1 MRRHAVNIG
10 AGICVVSSGPVLI
23 SVEYGPMELLSQ
35 RDIEFLLYEWLDVE
49 SLTTRPRF
57 SDHDRTSFDA
67 IIDTARRIASDH
79 FLPIRRQCDLQ
90 QPEFDGRHVSLPAAI
105 ASAVRAYIDSGLI
118 AATHDYAND
127 GLQLP
132 QTIAALANAFFAAAN
147 FGVYGYPYLTAAAAD
162 LIRAHACDQQKSRW
176 LPPLL
181 AGRFFGTMALTEP
194 GAGSALADLTTQA
207 EPAAD
212 GSYRL
217 KGSKIFISGGD
228 HALSD
233 NIVHL
238 VLARIK
244 GAPAG
249 VKGIS
254 LFICPKFLLDADG
267 NPATRNDVQLGGLF
281 HKMGGR
287 AHTSTHLIFGERD
300 QCVAYLLG
308 EANHGLKYMFHMM
321 NEARI
326 GVGTGA
332 VAMGY
337 AGYLYSLNYA
347 RERLQGRLPSNKD
360 PLSAPVPIIQ
370 HADVRRLLLAQK
382 AYVEGGLA
390 LSLYARQLLD
400 DIATHPDANERTKSQ
415 QLLDLLTP
423 VFKSWPSTF
432 CLKANDHAI
441 QILGGH
447 GYINEHPLE
456 QLYRDNRLNP
466 IHEGTHG
473 IQALDLLA
481 RKLMQHNGAALVLLR
496 EKILQTC
503 AEAGGISAL
512 QAAANALQIAL
523 QSVETAT
530 AKVIEAMLQGEV
542 DRGLANAALYLDA
555 FGHLVVGWL
564 WLSQGIVCARTLETA
579 APAQADFYR
588 GKLQALLFFTR
599 FELPQIE
606 AWLKP
611 VAALDDA
618 AFAMRDAW
626 F

>member
-1 MRRHAVNIG
+1 LLLRVIVVPILVN
-10 AGICVVSSGPVLI
+10 VDYS
-23 SVEYGPMELLSQ
+23 PMELLSQ

-49 SLTTRPRF
+49 SLLTRPRF

-67 IIDTARRIASDH
+67 IIDTARRIATER
-79 FLPIRRQCDLQ
+79 FLPIRRHCDLH
-90 QPEFDGRHVSLPAAI
+90 QPEFDGERVNLPEAI
-105 ASAVRAYIDSGLI
+105 GVAVRAYIDSGLI
-118 AATHDYAND
+118 AAMQDYADD
-127 GLQLP
+127 GLQLS
-132 QTIAALANAFFAAAN
+132 QTIAAVANAYFAAAN

-162 LIRAHACDQQKSRW
+162 LIRAHASAEQKAQW

-181 AGRFFGTMALTEP
+181 SGRFFGTMALTEP
-194 GAGSALADLTTQA
+194 SAGSALADLTTQA
-207 EPAAD
+207 IPAAD
-212 GSYRL
+212 GSFRL
-217 KGSKIFISGGD
+217 KGHKIFISGGD
-228 HALSD
+228 HDLAE

-254 LFICPKFLLDADG
+254 LFICPKFLPDTDG
-267 NPATRNDVQLGGLF
+267 NYTNKNYTVRNDVQLGGLF

-300 QCVAYLLG
+300 NCVAYLLG

-360 PLSAPVPIIQ
+360 PLSAPVPIIH
-370 HADVRRLLLAQK
+370 HADVKRMLLAQK
-382 AYVEGGLA
+382 SYVEGGLA
-390 LSLYARQLLD
+390 LSLYARKLLD
-400 DIATHPDANERTKSQ
+400 DIATHPDANEKSNAQ
-415 QLLDLLTP
+415 MLLDLLTP
-423 VFKSWPSTF
+423 VFKSWPSMF
-432 CLKANDHAI
+432 CLKANELAI

-481 RKLMQHNGAALVLLR
+481 RKLLQHNGAALVLLR

-503 AEAGGISAL
+503 AQAADVDALKNVAPLLQRAL
-512 QAAANALQIAL
+512 QAIEQ
-523 QSVETAT
+523 AT
-530 AKVIEAMLQGEV
+530 AAVV
-542 DRGLANAALYLDA
+542 DALTKGNVELALANASLYLDA
-555 FGHLVVGWL
+555 FGHVVVGWL
-564 WLSQGIVCARTLETA
+564 WLSKGVVCVRALANNTTDEN
-579 APAQADFYR
+579 FYR
-588 GKLQALLFFTR
+588 GKLQALQFFMR
-599 FELPQIE
+599 VELPQIE
-606 AWLKP
+606 GWLKP
-611 VAALDDA
+611 VASLDDA
-618 AFAMRDAW
+618 ALVMRDEW